1 MVVSLCN
8 GSTNMKAFEL
18 GRLEPYSRLHAQQLM
33 DLVKRCKELNIAAG
47 RRFEVRNQATRGQCF
62 LVEGSVQI
70 CSADR
75 LRLKVWEE
83 FDHRH
88 PRARQPLLPD
98 NSTGRYVLTRS
109 RSRIVV
115 VDSEINAGAGNLSV
129 TPIGSSDE
137 SAWMRTFLGGSLTAQ
152 LTPRALRDLFREFEP
167 EQVSEGQII
176 GKIGEHSARFH
187 VIKRGQVRI
196 LDRVTLAVLGPGEF
210 FGEDSL
216 IRGRTRNATI
226 ASLTDGELLWIHAEA
241 FRRLLRSSF
250 VRDLRTGMAAVR
262 VNLVS
267 ASHAPSDSAHL
278 NLETSALRDSL
289 HLFNPETRYL
299 LLGERGDVELGAF
312 ILTHHGYDA
321 YAQVSDGHATRVG
334 EAGQDN
340 LNC

>member
-18 GRLEPYSRLHAQQLM
+18 SRLEPYSRLHAQQLM

-88 PRARQPLLPD
+88 PRARLPLLPD
-98 NSTGRYVLTRS
+98 DSNGRYVLTRS

-129 TPIGSSDE
+129 TPMGSSDE
-137 SAWMRTFLGGSLTAQ
+137 SAWMRTFLGSSLTAQ
-152 LTPRALRDLFREFEP
+152 LTPRALRDLFREFEQ

-196 LDRVTLAVLGPGEF
+196 LDRAALAVLGPGEF

-216 IRGRTRNATI
+216 IREERA
-226 ASLTDGELLWIHAEA
+226 
-241 FRRLLRSSF
+241 
-250 VRDLRTGMAAVR
+250 MP
-262 VNLVS
+262 
-267 ASHAPSDSAHL
+267 PSP
-278 NLETSALRDSL
+278 R
-289 HLFNPETRYL
+289 
-299 LLGERGDVELGAF
+299 
-312 ILTHHGYDA
+312 
-321 YAQVSDGHATRVG
+321 
-334 EAGQDN
+334 
-340 LNC
+340 